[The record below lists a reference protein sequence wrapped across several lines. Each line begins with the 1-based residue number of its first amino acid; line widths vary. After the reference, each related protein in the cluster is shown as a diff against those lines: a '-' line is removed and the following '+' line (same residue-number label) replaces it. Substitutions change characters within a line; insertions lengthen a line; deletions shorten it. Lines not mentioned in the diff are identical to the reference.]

1 VCIKT
6 KIQSKIFYRW
16 ASEGTPSNDVA
27 CEPSETSSS
36 AQSFLNSVS
45 FIFAMIEKLLFVL
58 LAHYL
63 GDYAFQSK
71 FIFDTKGKMFY
82 SLFVHSMIYALLV
95 SLCFYFLGVFAFWKF
110 LAVLT
115 AHLVID
121 KWKSSIKDAKKSE
134 GIYLYVDQA
143 LHIALDVA
151 LFFL

>member
-58 LAHYL
+58 LAHYS
-63 GDYAFQSK
+63 A
-71 FIFDTKGKMFY
+71 IM
-82 SLFVHSMIYALLV
+82 LFRANLFLIQREKCSIHY
-95 SLCFYFLGVFAFWKF
+95 LC
-110 LAVLT
+110 
-115 AHLVID
+115 I
-121 KWKSSIKDAKKSE
+121 
-134 GIYLYVDQA
+134 Q
-143 LHIALDVA
+143 
-151 LFFL
+151 